1 MKKIFACDQ
10 FAFDENN
17 EYSLSD
23 VTPEEYLKKMLS
35 CIDGGELYIAKEE
48 DDVSIS
54 LAENLSVADF
64 VVKYTF
70 DLSKADV
77 KAIIAKEQAL
87 FAACREIAG
96 KKEGKKKTLAAI
108 QTVVGENTDAQGIR
122 TANVVNRAQRLE
134 KLIELG
140 APDFVVANERLYL
153 IEELA
158 LNAFAVKREVIER
171 DDFLPSFGAC

>member
-70 DLSKADV
+70 APSKIDAD
-77 KAIIAKEQAL
+77 AIIAKEQAL
-87 FAACREIAG
+87 FTACREIAG
-96 KKEGKKKTLAAI
+96 KKEGKKKTLGAI

-122 TANVVNRAQRLE
+122 VMNVVNRAQRLE
-134 KLIELG
+134 KLLELG

-153 IEELA
+153 IEEIA
-158 LNAFAVKREVIER
+158 LNAFAVKRRVIER
-171 DDFLPSFGAC
+171 DDFLLAFGVC